1 MFMIEKIEEI
11 KAFIKQKPWFDFQ
24 VVSCSNDN
32 LLIAGSTAIHMF
44 YEIYITFEQVFMLQ
58 LNMDWRVDT
67 SSEVIKI
74 VPGRDAREM
83 NLAYQI
89 EQGYQLFEF
98 IPDEVSE
105 NTHFYIAAEKID
117 YEIIN
122 SPDTFWE

>member
-1 MFMIEKIEEI
+1 MIEKIEEI

-44 YEIYITFEQVFMLQ
+44 YEIHITFEHVFMLQ

-67 SSEVIKI
+67 SSEIIKI
-74 VPGRDAREM
+74 VPGRDAKEM

-89 EQGYQLFEF
+89 DQGYQLFEF
-98 IPDEVSE
+98 IPDEIPE

-117 YEIIN
+117 YEILN
-122 SPDTFWE
+122 